1 MLKAKRTTRIWQK
14 RFLLTMSN
22 QYHDPVLLQES
33 VDGLSIKENGVYV
46 DVTFGGGGHSREILK
61 RLGKEGRLFAFD
73 QDEDALANAIDD
85 DRFQLINQNFQFLKQ
100 YLKFYGIRKVDG
112 ILADFGVSSHQFD
125 EAKRGFS
132 IRYDAALDMRM
143 NRNSELSA
151 YDVVNTYSQE
161 DLAAILFQYG
171 ELRNAKAMAQTIVE
185 RRNEN
190 PIETTDQLKSVLK
203 RFLPKMKE
211 NKILAQIYQAIRIE
225 VNQEIEVL
233 KALLLQV
240 PDLLTTGGRLSLI
253 SYHSLEDRL
262 VKRFIR
268 AGKFEGEPEKDFYG
282 NIDVPLKKVG
292 GLIVPTTEEIARNNR
307 ARSAKLRIAE
317 RI

>member
-1 MLKAKRTTRIWQK
+1 MN
-14 RFLLTMSN
+14 SS
-22 QYHDPVLLQES
+22 YHNPVLLQES
-33 VDGLSIKENGVYV
+33 VDGLNIKPNGVYV
-46 DVTFGGGGHSREILK
+46 DVTFGGGGHSTEILK
-61 RLGKEGRLFAFD
+61 RLGDEGKLFAFD
-73 QDEDALANAIDD
+73 QDEDALQNAIDD
-85 DRFQLINQNFQFLKQ
+85 ERFQLINQNFRYLKQ

-125 EAKRGFS
+125 EASRGFS
-132 IRYDAALDMRM
+132 TRFNADLDMRM
-143 NRNSELSA
+143 NRNDELSA
-151 YDVVNTYSQE
+151 FEVVNSYSQE
-161 DLAAILFQYG
+161 DLASVLFQYG
-171 ELRNAKAMAQTIVE
+171 ELRNAKAMAKVIVE
-185 RRNEN
+185 ARSQVT
-190 PIETTDQLKSVLK
+190 IKTTDQLKTVLA

-233 KALLLQV
+233 KEFLLQV
-240 PDLLTTGGRLSLI
+240 PEVLEQGGRLSLI

-282 NIDVPLKKVG
+282 NINVPLKKVG
-292 GLIVPTTEEIARNNR
+292 GLIVPSAEEIARNNR

-317 RI
+317 KV

>member
-1 MLKAKRTTRIWQK
+1 
-14 RFLLTMSN
+14 
-22 QYHDPVLLQES
+22 VLLHES
-33 VDGLSIKENGVYV
+33 VDGLNIKHDGVYV
-46 DVTFGGGGHSREILK
+46 DVTFGGGGHSKEILK
-61 RLGKEGRLFAFD
+61 RLGEEGKLFAFD
-73 QDEDALANAIDD
+73 QDEDALQNAIDD
-85 DRFQLINQNFQFLKQ
+85 ERFQLINQNFRYLKQ
-100 YLKFYGIRKVDG
+100 FLKFYGIRKVDG

-125 EAKRGFS
+125 EAERGFS
-132 IRYDAALDMRM
+132 IRFNADLDMRM

-151 YDVVNTYSQE
+151 YEVVNTYSPE
-161 DLAAILFQYG
+161 DLASVLFQYG
-171 ELRNAKAMAQTIVE
+171 ELRNAKAIAKTIEASRSVA
-185 RRNEN
+185 
-190 PIETTDQLKSVLK
+190 PIKTTDELKGVLS

-233 KALLLQV
+233 KEFLLQV
-240 PDLLTTGGRLSLI
+240 PDMLDKGGRLSMI

-282 NIDVPLKKVG
+282 NIEVPLKKVG
-292 GLIVPTTEEIARNNR
+292 GLIVPSAEEIARNNR